1 MQRRVRGFTLVELLV
16 VIAIIG
22 ILVALLLPAIQAAR
36 EASRRSQCS
45 NHAKQFGLALHNY
58 HDTIKTFPPGAVF
71 YGGNNDRGSIHV
83 RVLPYMEQ
91 QTLYEEFDFNVSTDG
106 QRTAAQADGNTL
118 LRSVTVPTFLCPSDN
133 AYRKLGTVPDQV
145 QVSNYYPSAGPSAD
159 ISNNG
164 GCSCSEH
171 PLWASYSSPGT
182 NVDNPAGPFSR
193 RGWNFVCRMS
203 DVTDGLSS
211 TIFIGEVMAD
221 CSGHVRVGWSH
232 SNKWGGFTQIP
243 INYNSC
249 APDLAS
255 AGGNGCKALCNWNTE
270 VGFKSRHPG
279 GAHFVF
285 GDGSVHFLADSID
298 HWTYQR
304 LGDRRDGIPA
314 TIP

>member
-1 MQRRVRGFTLVELLV
+1 MQRHVRGFTLVELLV

-45 NHAKQFGLALHNY
+45 NHLKQFGVALHNY
-58 HDTIKTFPPGAVF
+58 HDTIHTFPPGAVF
-71 YGGNNDRGSIHV
+71 YGGNNDRGSVHV

-91 QTLYEEFDFNVSTDG
+91 QALFEQFDFNYSTDG
-106 QRTAAQADGNTL
+106 QTTSAQPDGNTL

-133 AYRKLGTVPDQV
+133 AYNKLGSVPSQV
-145 QVSNYYPSAGPSAD
+145 QVSNYYPSAGPTAD
-159 ISNNG
+159 ISNSPT
-164 GCSCSEH
+164 CSCSEH
-171 PLWASYSSPGT
+171 ALWQSYSSSGT
-182 NVDNPAGPFSR
+182 NVDNPAGPFTR
-193 RGWNFVCRMS
+193 RGWNFVCRMA
-203 DVTDGLSS
+203 DVTDGLSC
-211 TIFIGEVMAD
+211 TIFIGEVLAN

-249 APDLAS
+249 AADLAA
-255 AGGNGCKALCNWNTE
+255 AGGDGCKALCNWNTE

-279 GAHFVF
+279 GAHFAF
-285 GDGSVHFLADSID
+285 GDGSVHFLTESID

-304 LGDRRDGIPA
+304 LGDRRDGHPA